1 MNGISITKAWN
12 ELKRID
18 NEISLLETLRAI
30 KGTSIK
36 ANQLKEILVSGGGVN
51 NNAIYNS
58 IMDKDEYTADLKK
71 LYLERNAYETY
82 ILNELDRIKISEPS
96 IAIAFLREEQKLRW
110 KDVSKIMNYSEKQ
123 CRRYYDKYL
132 ISIGKTPKNNSFL
145 EDDHK

>member
-36 ANQLKEILVSGGGVN
+36 ANQLKEILVSGGVVN

-58 IMDKDEYTADLKK
+58 IMGKDEYTDDLKK

-96 IAIAFLREEQKLRW
+96 IAIAFLKEEQKLIW
-110 KDVSKIMNYSEKQ
+110 KDIAKIMGYSIRQ
-123 CRRYYDKYL
+123 SQRYYDTYK
-132 ISIGKTPKNNSFL
+132 GRTPKDNTFL
-145 EDDHK
+145 KEN